1 MIAAKDDQFDTA
13 KGCFFF
19 FFFFFSFFFLFFSL
33 FFLFSYL
40 NPTTTLLHYTFLQL
54 PDSSSRLFS
63 SPFLLLLLH
72 FSVVL
77 YT

>member
-13 KGCFFF
+13 KDCFF